1 MKFYSI
7 IYLLFSSSVTLRRD
21 FLIIF
26 NRITILALQY
36 SITLHTIS
44 LLMCSGDISKGKFL
58 NRAYALILNKIFSFY
73 FFITPEVIL
82 LLQFLCFFSPGK
94 VLIYKIDFNIF
105 LWYNLSTIYINLL
118 LHDKSKWISSSMEGN
133 SACLVLSKGCNI
145 YFSLGCFSSCFCTP
159 LKVGEGKD

>member
-82 LLQFLCFFSPGK
+82 LLQFLCFFLQEK
-94 VLIYKIDFNIF
+94 F
-105 LWYNLSTIYINLL
+105 
-118 LHDKSKWISSSMEGN
+118 
-133 SACLVLSKGCNI
+133 
-145 YFSLGCFSSCFCTP
+145 
-159 LKVGEGKD
+159 